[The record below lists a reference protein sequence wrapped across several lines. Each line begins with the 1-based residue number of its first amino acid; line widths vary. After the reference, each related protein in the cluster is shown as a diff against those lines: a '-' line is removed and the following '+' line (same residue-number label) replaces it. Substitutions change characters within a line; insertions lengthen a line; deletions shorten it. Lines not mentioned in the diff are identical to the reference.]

1 MLLLAWL
8 ELRYLASP
16 LFEQN
21 RVLLPVCPMRLTD
34 RLVSFPFGSFEGS
47 GCLAADRELGQMR
60 TRPEPADQVTHE
72 LACPT
77 CREPV
82 PLAGHTKRALSDARG

>member
-34 RLVSFPFGSFEGS
+34 RLVSFPFGGFEGS
-47 GCLAADRELGQMR
+47 GCFAASP
-60 TRPEPADQVTHE
+60 TRADAH
-72 LACPT
+72 APG
-77 CREPV
+77 
-82 PLAGHTKRALSDARG
+82 AGG